1 MGITTPNA
9 KLQTLIAAL
18 DALGPNSTLVGVANA
33 LTQATLTNED
43 VAPYIRTTTSAYHRG
58 RVIQRDW
65 YELLV
70 ITWLP
75 GQASPPHDHAGSVC
89 ALKVI
94 SGTAIEGEYTVGTD
108 GYADLEYET
117 TISEGQ
123 VSAGEDASVHTVRNP
138 STTELLVTVHVYAPV
153 LRNLRRFTVRHAPK
167 PMLKTPRQRTVAVI
181 GGGFSGSMTAAN
193 LLRQNFAGRVV
204 LIERSGTIGEGL
216 AYGTKEP
223 AHLLNVPA
231 GRMSAW
237 ADRPTHF
244 VEWLQRNDTTVEAT
258 DFVSRTVYGDY
269 IRETLHHESSN
280 SATTFDVQLADVRRV
295 ARHPDGGWM
304 VHLDRGNPV
313 RADDVVVALGHR
325 PPMNPLANVW
335 HGSRHRY
342 MIDPWQPYLIANI
355 PDTDRVL
362 ILGSGLTAVDTVL
375 SLAKPGRTGSITLLS
390 RTGLLP
396 RPHSTTPVHAV
407 DCTELVK
414 TLLSNSPNIDTMFR
428 AIRAEVR
435 KQHKL
440 GNNWRGVMDG
450 LRPHTAALWQALNN
464 TNRKRFLQ
472 KYRQYWE
479 VHRHRMAP
487 AIQAHLEELQASELV
502 RVQAGAVAA
511 AIATEN
517 KVNVF
522 VRQRGTQS
530 LEEKSFDWVINCT
543 GPGPS
548 NSAEASPVIGSL
560 LLDGWVRPDD
570 LLLGL
575 DVQAN
580 GQAVGRLGEAAPGLY
595 VVGTLR
601 KPSLWETTA
610 VNELRQQAASVAQQI
625 VASAG
630 SLSATHPRR

>member
-1 MGITTPNA
+1 MTTPSA
-9 KLQTLIAAL
+9 KLQTLIAKL
-18 DALGPNSTLVGVANA
+18 DELGPNTTLVGVANA
-33 LTQATLTNED
+33 LTNTKLTLDD
-43 VAPYIRTTTSAYHRG
+43 VAPYIRTTPSAYHRG

-75 GQASPPHDHAGSVC
+75 GQSSAPHDHAGSVC
-89 ALKVI
+89 AFKVI
-94 SGTAIEGEYTVGTD
+94 QGTAVEGEYTVGSD
-108 GYADLEYET
+108 GYADLEYES
-117 TISEGQ
+117 TIAEGQ
-123 VSAGEDASVHTVRNP
+123 LSAGEDASAHTVRNP
-138 STTELLVTVHVYAPV
+138 STTETLVTVHVYAPA
-153 LRNLRRFTVRHAPK
+153 LRNLRRFTIRSTAK
-167 PMLKTPRQRTVAVI
+167 PVPATPRQRTVAVI
-181 GGGFSGSMTAAN
+181 GGGFSGTMTAAN
-193 LLRQNFAGRVV
+193 LLRQNFSGRVA

-237 ADRPTHF
+237 PDRPTHF
-244 VEWLQRNDTTVEAT
+244 VEWLQQKNPATQST
-258 DFVSRTVYGDY
+258 DFVPRTLYGDY
-269 IRETLHHESSN
+269 IRETLHHEAAN
-280 SATTFDVQLADVRRV
+280 SGTTLDVQLADVRRV
-295 ARHPDGGWM
+295 AKHPGGGWM

-335 HGSRHRY
+335 HGPKHKY
-342 MIDPWQPYLIANI
+342 LIDPWQPYLISNI

-375 SLAKPGRTGSITLLS
+375 SLAKPGRTGQITLLS

-396 RPHSTTPVHAV
+396 RPHATTPIHPV

-414 TLLSNSPNIDTMFR
+414 GLIATSPTVDLIFR

-435 KQHKL
+435 KQAKL
-440 GNNWRGVMDG
+440 GVNWRGVMDG
-450 LRPHTAALWQALNN
+450 LRPHTAALWQSLSNFD
-464 TNRKRFLQ
+464 RKCFLQ

-487 AIQAHLEELQASELV
+487 AIQKQLHDLQNMELV
-502 RVQAGAVAA
+502 RVQAGSVAA
-511 AIATEN
+511 AIATD
-517 KVNVF
+517 KSINVF
-522 VRQRGTQS
+522 LRHRGS
-530 LEEKSFDWVINCT
+530 LALEEKSFDWVINCT

-560 LLDGWVRPDD
+560 LLDGWVRPDE

-575 DVQAN
+575 DVDAN
-580 GQAVGRLGEAAPGLY
+580 GNAVGQTGEPTAGLY

-610 VNELRQQAASVAQQI
+610 VNELRQQAGQI
-625 VASAG
+625 AARI
-630 SLSATHPRR
+630 TT

>member
-1 MGITTPNA
+1 MGITTPSA
-9 KLQTLIAAL
+9 GLQSLIVKL
-18 DALGPNSTLVGVANA
+18 DELGSNTTLVGVANA
-33 LTQATLTNED
+33 LTQAKLSYDD
-43 VAPYIRTTTSAYHRG
+43 VAPYIRTTPSAYHRG

-75 GQASPPHDHAGSVC
+75 GQSSAPHDHAGSVC
-89 ALKVI
+89 AFKVI
-94 SGTAIEGEYTVGTD
+94 RGTAIEGEYTVGPD
-108 GYADLEYET
+108 GYADLEYES
-117 TISEGQ
+117 TIAEGQ
-123 VSAGEDASVHTVRNP
+123 LSAGEDASAHTVRNP
-138 STTELLVTVHVYAPV
+138 SDTELLVSVHVYAPS
-153 LRNLRRFTVRHAPK
+153 LRNLRRFTVRTTPK
-167 PMLKTPRQRTVAVI
+167 PVPATLRQRTVAVV

-193 LLRQNFAGRVV
+193 LLRQKFAGRVV

-216 AYGTKEP
+216 AYGTKES

-237 ADRPTHF
+237 PDRPTHF
-244 VEWLQRNDTTVEAT
+244 VEWLQRKNPAT
-258 DFVSRTVYGDY
+258 QAGDFVPRTIYGDY
-269 IRETLHHESSN
+269 VRETLHHEATNSST
-280 SATTFDVQLADVRRV
+280 SFDVQLADVRRV
-295 ARHPDGGWM
+295 ARHPAGGWM

-313 RADDVVVALGHR
+313 RADEVVVALGHR

-342 MIDPWQPYLIANI
+342 MIDPWQPYQIANI
-355 PDTDRVL
+355 PEADRVL

-375 SLAKPGRTGSITLLS
+375 SLSKPGRTGRITLLS

-396 RPHSTTPVHAV
+396 RPHSTTPVHPV
-407 DCTELVK
+407 DCTELV
-414 TLLSNSPNIDTMFR
+414 TDLLQRSSCVDAIFR

-435 KQHKL
+435 KQQKL

-450 LRPHTAALWQALNN
+450 LRPHTAALWQSLNN
-464 TNRKRFLQ
+464 TERKRFLQ

-487 AIQAHLEELQASELV
+487 AIQTQLEELQASELV

-511 AIATEN
+511 AIATDN

-530 LEEKSFDWVINCT
+530 LEERSFDWIINCT

-575 DVQAN
+575 DVDAN
-580 GQAVGRLGEAAPGLY
+580 GQAVGRTGEPSPGLY

-610 VNELRQQAASVAQQI
+610 VNELRQQAAQI
-625 VASAG
+625 AERIAKEIE
-630 SLSATHPRR
+630 R